1 MDAFEWKNPK
11 DVIYLKNR
19 SFERFIHAWY
29 QKYYSLGH
37 LGGKISIKDLKKD
50 EIDSLNGLLS
60 DFIINKKIEISY
72 VQLMKCLNK
81 TRFENVDFLE
91 VLNLIYG
98 KKIESKKEKRE
109 KQNQ

>member
-1 MDAFEWKNPK
+1 MTKEEDLA
-11 DVIYLKNR
+11 IYLKSGN
-19 SFERFIHAWY
+19 FECFIHAWH

-37 LGGKISIKDLKKD
+37 LG
-50 EIDSLNGLLS
+50 

-72 VQLMKCLNK
+72 VQLMKYLNK

-98 KKIESKKEKRE
+98 KKIESKREKRE
-109 KQNQ
+109 KQNQLYREFQLELLTQFPGTKAFIWL